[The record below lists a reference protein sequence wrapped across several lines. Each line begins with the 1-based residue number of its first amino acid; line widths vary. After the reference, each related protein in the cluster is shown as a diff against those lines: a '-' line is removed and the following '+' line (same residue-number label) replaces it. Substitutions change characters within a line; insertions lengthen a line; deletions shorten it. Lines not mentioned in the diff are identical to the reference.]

1 MQKLLKEITRT
12 YKGYEVSTTLQL
24 PQDEK
29 PEPVLIRTQDALKM
43 IRDAGKSLSRPTL
56 LKYGKEG
63 RLRRHHLRQ
72 KISCRDSSPLPEYHW
87 PSSVILVLRGYLPET
102 TSI

>member
-24 PQDEK
+24 PRDEK
-29 PEPVLIRTQDALKM
+29 PEPVLIRTQDALRM

-63 RLRRHHLRQ
+63 RLRRHHLS
-72 KISCRDSSPLPEYHW
+72 KRD
-87 PSSVILVLRGYLPET
+87 LRWEEEEIERLINEL
-102 TSI
+102 